1 MKKQGILNSQIASV
15 LAELGHT
22 DTIVIAD
29 CGLPIPNDVKRIDI
43 SLKLGT
49 PSFLETLTAVIDDM
63 KIEKITLANEILRE
77 NAKVN
82 EAIEKL
88 LPDTPI
94 TYVDH
99 EQFKQL
105 THHAKAII
113 RTGETTPY
121 ANIILH
127 SGVIF

>member
-1 MKKQGILNSQIASV
+1 MLNSEIAGV

-29 CGLPIPNDVKRIDI
+29 CGLPIPNGVKRIDI

-49 PSFLETLTAVIDDM
+49 PSFLETLAAIIDDM
-63 KIEKITLANEILRE
+63 EVEKITLASEICSQNLQIKE
-77 NAKVN
+77 
-82 EAIEKL
+82 EIERM
-88 LPDTPI
+88 LPDIPAA
-94 TYVDH
+94 YVEH

-105 THHAKAII
+105 TQGAKAII

-127 SGVIF
+127 AGVIF